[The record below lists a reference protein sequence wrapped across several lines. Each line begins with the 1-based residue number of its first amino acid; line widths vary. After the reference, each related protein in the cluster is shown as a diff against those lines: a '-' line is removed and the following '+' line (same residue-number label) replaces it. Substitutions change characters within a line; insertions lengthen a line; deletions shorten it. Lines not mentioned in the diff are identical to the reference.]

1 MQHVASIV
9 SPLDTSPSPESLPTK
24 PKTPDSKSKT
34 PDPSKQQKAAD
45 AVTANSTGDSEIG
58 GKEDDIDEIIQ
69 RIDTII
75 GPLMVGFDPTNQNG
89 VDESLQ

>member
-1 MQHVASIV
+1 M
-9 SPLDTSPSPESLPTK
+9 
-24 PKTPDSKSKT
+24 
-34 PDPSKQQKAAD
+34 
-45 AVTANSTGDSEIG
+45 TANSAGDSEIG
-58 GKEDDIDEIIQ
+58 AKDDDIDEMIQ